1 MIFRM
6 FSLVTT
12 LPVMPQNNTV
22 TPTGVAP
29 STSETPSN
37 VAGLVVP
44 YALARQRY
52 LVASVPLARP
62 KGLDPQFFSRNDYY

>member
-1 MIFRM
+1 
-6 FSLVTT
+6 
-12 LPVMPQNNTV
+12 
-22 TPTGVAP
+22 VAP

-62 KGLDPQFFSRNDYY
+62 KGLDLQKFSRNNYY